1 MQRILRSA
9 LVLAIAGSFLVVSAP
24 SGAAVPE
31 VIGCRVLKGA
41 LGFFPALEMNGS
53 AASHVTT
60 LKTVNAQMQGC
71 TGRQGL
77 LAKVSFSVRTKAAVN
92 CTSMSTNG
100 YTATGTGTITFNKG
114 DKSTIK
120 LTLAG
125 KSGGAWL
132 KPTINGSVTAGYLK
146 NHGVLASLLATLPAG
161 ACATKPAKAS
171 NYTLAKNTRFVFT
184 KAAHAPS

>member
-1 MQRILRSA
+1 
-9 LVLAIAGSFLVVSAP
+9 
-24 SGAAVPE
+24 
-31 VIGCRVLKGA
+31 
-41 LGFFPALEMNGS
+41 MNGS
-53 AASHVTT
+53 AASHITT

-77 LAKVSFSVRTKAAVN
+77 LAKVSFSVRTKAPVN

-114 DKSTIK
+114 QTSTVK

-132 KPTINGSVTAGYLK
+132 RPTLNGSVTAGSLK
-146 NHGVLASLLATLPAG
+146 NHGVVASLLSTLPAG
-161 ACATKPAKAS
+161 ACATKPASAS
-171 NYTLAKNTRFVFT
+171 NHTLAKNTRFIFT